1 LTNFVEEK
9 SSQLPNYRWW
19 VPVSLTDSIAQNFSQ
34 SNTRPAIWL
43 TPNEI
48 SATTFIGKN
57 EDSWIIANILAS
69 GYYRVNYDE
78 RNWKLLD
85 LQLKTDHQVIHPI
98 NRAYLIDDSFALAAA
113 EILPYTTAFSLIE
126 YLPKE
131 NHHVPW
137 SSAIKALNYIG
148 RMFSYTK
155 NYGRYKVNF
164 QSIQFFLFLYF
175 LTALLFKKL
184 LSSGFHALTSRSDIH
199 PLRN

>member
-1 LTNFVEEK
+1 MSV
-9 SSQLPNYRWW
+9 
-19 VPVSLTDSIAQNFSQ
+19 D
-34 SNTRPAIWL
+34 
-43 TPNEI
+43 
-48 SATTFIGKN
+48 KN
-57 EDSWIIANILAS
+57 ENSWVIANILAT

-113 EILPYTTAFSLIE
+113 EILPYTTAFNLIE
-126 YLPKE
+126 YLPNE

-155 NYGRYKVNF
+155 NHGRYKVF
-164 QSIQFFLFLYF
+164 PISVVTFFYWVY
-175 LTALLFKKL
+175 LLFIYFRHR
-184 LSSGFHALTSRSDIH
+184 LSCAR
-199 PLRN
+199 

>member
-1 LTNFVEEK
+1 MTNFVEEK

-19 VPVSLTDSIAQNFSQ
+19 VPVSLTDSIAKNFSQ

-43 TPNEI
+43 TPNEL
-48 SATTFIGKN
+48 SATLSVDKN
-57 EDSWIIANILAS
+57 ENSWVIANILAT

-113 EILPYTTAFSLIE
+113 EILPYTTAFNLIE
-126 YLPKE
+126 YLPNE

-155 NYGRYKVNF
+155 NHGRYKVF
-164 QSIQFFLFLYF
+164 PISVVTFFYWVY
-175 LTALLFKKL
+175 LLFIYFRHR
-184 LSSGFHALTSRSDIH
+184 LSCAR
-199 PLRN
+199 